1 MMEETDD
8 QSLFKNLDWGIIVSY
23 LALVIFGWFSIYSA
37 VYDPE
42 SPEILDLSRNYGKQL
57 LWIGVSLTV
66 GTGIIILDSSF
77 FSSFGYA
84 LYGVGILLLVTT
96 LFFGIEVAGA
106 KSWLSVGGFALQ
118 SSEIAKFTT
127 ALALVKYL
135 NRYEV
140 QLTNPVH
147 VAVAMSIFL
156 LPMGL
161 VLLQNDLG
169 TAIIYASFIL
179 VLFRQGLPGPFIYG
193 PISVGILF
201 LSVLLFSRI
210 LVIIAIA
217 VLGILLYW
225 LMRRTTRALLVSL
238 ASVGVAIAL
247 VFAVDYTFNKVL
259 QPHQQERIN
268 VLLGKEIDSRGAGYN
283 SQQSLIAIG
292 AGGLTGKGF
301 LEGTQTKYNFV
312 PEQSTDFIFCTIGEE
327 YGFIGSSALVLLFS
341 FLLIRLILS
350 AEKQKAWFPRMYG
363 YCVFSIIFVHF
374 IINIGMT
381 IGLLPIIGIPLPFV
395 SYGGSA
401 LLGFTLLVAI
411 YLKLDVSQRRFYN

>member
-1 MMEETDD
+1 MEETDD

-66 GTGIIILDSSF
+66 GTGIIILDSGF
-77 FSSFGYA
+77 FSSFSYA
-84 LYGVGILLLVTT
+84 LYGIGILLLVTT

-247 VFAVDYTFNKVL
+247 VFAVDYTFDKVL

>member
-66 GTGIIILDSSF
+66 GTGIIILDSGF
-77 FSSFGYA
+77 FSSFSYA
-84 LYGVGILLLVTT
+84 LYGIGILLLVTT

>member
-1 MMEETDD
+1 MEETDD

-66 GTGIIILDSSF
+66 GTGIIILDSGF
-77 FSSFGYA
+77 FSSFSYA

>member
-57 LWIGVSLTV
+57 LWIGVSLTA
-66 GTGIIILDSSF
+66 GTGIIILDSGF
-77 FSSFGYA
+77 FSSFSYA

-135 NRYEV
+135 NRNEV

-193 PISVGILF
+193 PISIGILF

>member
-66 GTGIIILDSSF
+66 GTGIIILDSGF
-77 FSSFGYA
+77 FSSFSYA

-147 VAVAMSIFL
+147 VAVAMGIFL

>member
-66 GTGIIILDSSF
+66 GTGIIILDSGF
-77 FSSFGYA
+77 FSSFSYA

-135 NRYEV
+135 NRNEV

-193 PISVGILF
+193 PISIGILF

>member
-57 LWIGVSLTV
+57 LWIGVSLTA
-66 GTGIIILDSSF
+66 GTGIIILDSGF
-77 FSSFGYA
+77 FSSFSYA

>member
-66 GTGIIILDSSF
+66 GTGIIILDSGF
-77 FSSFGYA
+77 FSSFSYA

>member
-1 MMEETDD
+1 MEETDD
-8 QSLFKNLDWGIIVSY
+8 QSLLKNLDWGIILSY

-57 LWIGVSLTV
+57 LWIGVSLIV
-66 GTGIIILDSSF
+66 GTGIIILDSGF
-77 FSSFGYA
+77 FSSFSYG
-84 LYGVGILLLVTT
+84 LYSIGILLLVTT
-96 LFFGIEVAGA
+96 LFFGIEVSGA

-140 QLTNPVH
+140 QLTDPVH
-147 VAVAMSIFL
+147 VAVAMGIFL

-161 VLLQNDLG
+161 ILLQNDLG

-193 PISVGILF
+193 PISIGILF
-201 LSVLLFSRI
+201 LSVLLFSKI
-210 LVIIAIA
+210 LVIIAIG
-217 VLGILLYW
+217 VLGILVYW
-225 LMRRTTRALLVSL
+225 LMRRTRRALLASL
-238 ASVGVAIAL
+238 AGVGVAIAL
-247 VFAVDYTFNKVL
+247 VFAVDYTFNNFL

-268 VLLGKEIDSRGAGYN
+268 VLLGKEINSQGAGYN

-327 YGFIGSSALVLLFS
+327 YGFIGSSALVLLFT
-341 FLLIRLILS
+341 FLLIKLILS
-350 AEKQKAWFPRMYG
+350 AEKQKAWFPKMYG

-374 IINIGMT
+374 VINIGMT

>member
-77 FSSFGYA
+77 FSSFSYA
-84 LYGVGILLLVTT
+84 LYGIGILLLVTT

-147 VAVAMSIFL
+147 VAVAMGIFL

-350 AEKQKAWFPRMYG
+350 AEKQKAWFPKMYG

>member
-66 GTGIIILDSSF
+66 GTGIIILDSGF
-77 FSSFGYA
+77 FSSFSYA

-135 NRYEV
+135 NRNEV

-341 FLLIRLILS
+341 FLLIRIILS

>member
-77 FSSFGYA
+77 FSSFSYA

>member
-1 MMEETDD
+1 MEETDD

-66 GTGIIILDSSF
+66 GTGIIILDSGF
-77 FSSFGYA
+77 FSSFSYA
-84 LYGVGILLLVTT
+84 LYGIGILLLVTT

>member
-8 QSLFKNLDWGIIVSY
+8 QSLLKNLDWGIIVSY

-66 GTGIIILDSSF
+66 GTGIIILDSGF
-77 FSSFGYA
+77 FSSFSYA

>member
-1 MMEETDD
+1 MEETDD

-66 GTGIIILDSSF
+66 GTWIIILDSGF
-77 FSSFGYA
+77 FSSFSYA

-147 VAVAMSIFL
+147 VAVAMGIFL

>member
-66 GTGIIILDSSF
+66 GTGIIILDSGF
-77 FSSFGYA
+77 FSSFSYA
-84 LYGVGILLLVTT
+84 LYGIGILLLVTT

-135 NRYEV
+135 NRNEV

>member
-1 MMEETDD
+1 MEETDD

-66 GTGIIILDSSF
+66 GTGIIILDSGF
-77 FSSFGYA
+77 FSSFSYA

-381 IGLLPIIGIPLPFV
+381 I
-395 SYGGSA
+395 
-401 LLGFTLLVAI
+401 
-411 YLKLDVSQRRFYN
+411 

>member
-66 GTGIIILDSSF
+66 GTGIIILDSGF
-77 FSSFGYA
+77 FSSFSYA

-193 PISVGILF
+193 PISIGILF

>member
-1 MMEETDD
+1 MEETDD
-8 QSLFKNLDWGIIVSY
+8 QSLLKNLDWGIILSY

-42 SPEILDLSRNYGKQL
+42 SPEILDMSRNYGKQL
-57 LWIGVSLTV
+57 LWIGVSLIV
-66 GTGIIILDSSF
+66 GTGIIILDSGF
-77 FSSFGYA
+77 FSSFGYG
-84 LYGVGILLLVTT
+84 LYGIGILLLVTT
-96 LFFGIEVAGA
+96 LFFGIEVSGA

-140 QLTNPVH
+140 QLTDPVH
-147 VAVAMSIFL
+147 VAVAMGIFL

-193 PISVGILF
+193 PISIGILF
-201 LSVLLFSRI
+201 LSVLLFSKI
-210 LVIIAIA
+210 LVIIAIG
-217 VLGILLYW
+217 VLGILVYW
-225 LMRRTTRALLVSL
+225 LMRRTRRALLASL
-238 ASVGVAIAL
+238 GGVGVAIAL
-247 VFAVDYTFNKVL
+247 VFAVDYTFNNFL

-268 VLLGKEIDSRGAGYN
+268 VLLGKEINSQGAGYN

-327 YGFIGSSALVLLFS
+327 YGFIGSSALVLLFT
-341 FLLIRLILS
+341 FLLIKLILS
-350 AEKQKAWFPRMYG
+350 AEKQKAWFPKMYG

-374 IINIGMT
+374 VINIGMT

>member
-1 MMEETDD
+1 MEETDD

-42 SPEILDLSRNYGKQL
+42 SPEIVDLSRNYGKQL
-57 LWIGVSLTV
+57 LWIGVSLIV
-66 GTGIIILDSSF
+66 GTGIIILDSGF
-77 FSSFGYA
+77 FSSFGYG
-84 LYGVGILLLVTT
+84 LYGIGILLLVTT
-96 LFFGIEVAGA
+96 LFFGIEVSGA

-140 QLTNPVH
+140 QLTDPVH
-147 VAVAMSIFL
+147 VAVAMGIFL

-161 VLLQNDLG
+161 ILLQNDLG

-193 PISVGILF
+193 PISIGILF
-201 LSVLLFSRI
+201 LSVLLFSKI
-210 LVIIAIA
+210 LVIIAIG
-217 VLGILLYW
+217 VLGILVYW
-225 LMRRTTRALLVSL
+225 LMRRTRRALLASL
-238 ASVGVAIAL
+238 AGVGVAIAL
-247 VFAVDYTFNKVL
+247 VFAVDYTFNNFL

-268 VLLGKEIDSRGAGYN
+268 VLLGKEINSQGAGYN

-327 YGFIGSSALVLLFS
+327 YGFIGSSALVLLFT
-341 FLLIRLILS
+341 FLLIKLILS
-350 AEKQKAWFPRMYG
+350 AEKQKAWFPKMYG

-374 IINIGMT
+374 VINIGMT

>member
-1 MMEETDD
+1 MEETDD

-57 LWIGVSLTV
+57 LWIGVSLTA
-66 GTGIIILDSSF
+66 GTGIIILDSGF
-77 FSSFGYA
+77 FSSFSYA

-135 NRYEV
+135 NRNEV

>member
-66 GTGIIILDSSF
+66 GTGIIILDSGF
-77 FSSFGYA
+77 FSSFSYA

-135 NRYEV
+135 NRNEV